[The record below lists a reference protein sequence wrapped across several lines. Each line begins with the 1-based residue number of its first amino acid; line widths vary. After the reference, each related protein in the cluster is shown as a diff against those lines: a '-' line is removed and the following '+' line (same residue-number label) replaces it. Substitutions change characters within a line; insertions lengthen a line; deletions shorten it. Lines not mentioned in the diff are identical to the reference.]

1 MARRLSTAMLLPEAR
16 VIQGRRRDDGVTGR
30 WAELR
35 LVQVGQGSRA
45 ENPGDGQ
52 PAAEYAGLFAV

>member
-1 MARRLSTAMLLPEAR
+1 MLLPEAR